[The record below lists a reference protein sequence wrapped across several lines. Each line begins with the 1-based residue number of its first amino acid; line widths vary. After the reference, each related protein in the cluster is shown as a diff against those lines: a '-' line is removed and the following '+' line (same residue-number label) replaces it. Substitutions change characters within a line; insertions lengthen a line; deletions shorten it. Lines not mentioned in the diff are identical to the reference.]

1 MRVTAQ
7 ILCLF
12 CACVS
17 ILPALGYCVEIT
29 RPSSDISDFDFSN
42 TDIRDGLRALAE
54 KSGMQLAISSDVSG
68 TVTISLHDVSARD
81 AFEAIIR
88 SQDLAYEKKGEIIH
102 VMPMKKYQELYGK
115 SFTDERVFEAIRL
128 KYAEGEGL
136 IEKLTQIKSKGGA
149 VLVDEASGSI
159 FLIDTPD
166 AVYDMRKYIEAIDMP
181 RKTEIYELRYAKA
194 ADVSVLLKE
203 HLTAGVGEISLD
215 ERTNKV
221 IVTDLE
227 PHFAKIE
234 EVLKELDVKPRVIS
248 VEVKIVELTT
258 DDDHAMGIN
267 WTALFSQTAV
277 VTSKFAPTL
286 PGGGTSSF
294 AASLTSGD
302 FSGTMETLQAVGDV
316 DLISQPYL
324 TIMDG
329 EEGVITV
336 GVREAYVTDRSTST
350 GEGNEAISTTI
361 SEAVEFINVGTELYI
376 TPHISD
382 DGYITANLLIKSN
395 SVRDTL
401 TTAKGN
407 VVPIVDSTET
417 ETRVI
422 AKDGTM
428 IVVAGLKE
436 ERRSDTV
443 YKTPY
448 LGDDRALGAPFRNEA
463 TYDRIKYTIILMRP
477 RILTSEG
484 GAS

>member
-1 MRVTAQ
+1 MRITPQ
-7 ILCLF
+7 IFCLF
-12 CACVS
+12 CICVL
-17 ILPALGYCVEIT
+17 ILPAVGYCAEIT
-29 RPSSDISDFDFSN
+29 QPSSDIADFDFSN

-68 TVTISLHDVSARD
+68 AITISLRNVSARD

-88 SQDLAYEKKGEIIH
+88 SQELAYEKKGEIVH
-102 VMPMKKYQELYGK
+102 VMPMKKYQALYGK
-115 SFTDERVFEAIRL
+115 SFTDERVFAAIRL

-136 IEKLTQIKSKGGA
+136 IEKLTQIKSKRGV

-159 FLIDTPD
+159 FLVDTPD
-166 AVYDMRKYIEAIDMP
+166 SVYDMRKYIEAVDMP

-194 ADVSVLLKE
+194 GDVSVLLKE
-203 HLTAGVGEISLD
+203 HLTAGGGEVFLD

-227 PHFAKIE
+227 PHFAKIGK
-234 EVLKELDVKPRVIS
+234 VLKELDVKPRVIS

-258 DDDHAMGIN
+258 DDDHAMGVN
-267 WTALFSQTAV
+267 WAALFSQTTAV
-277 VTSKFAPTL
+277 ASRFAPTL
-286 PGGGTSSF
+286 PGGGASSF

-302 FSGTMETLQAVGDV
+302 FSGTMETLQTVGDV

-324 TIMDG
+324 TIMNG

-336 GVREAYVTDRSTST
+336 GVREAYVTDKSTST
-350 GEGNEAISTTI
+350 GEGDEAISTTI
-361 SEAVEFINVGTELYI
+361 SEAVEFIDVGTELYV
-376 TPHISD
+376 TPHISG

-401 TTAKGN
+401 TTSKGN

-417 ETRVI
+417 KTRVI
-422 AKDGTM
+422 AKDGMM
-428 IVVAGLKE
+428 IVVAGLRE

-448 LGDDRALGAPFRNEA
+448 LGDDRRLGALFRNEA
-463 TYDRIKYTIILMRP
+463 TEDRIKYTVILMRP
-477 RILTSEG
+477 RILRSEG